1 MDIFSCPSEPQTVS
15 DTMTFVENMHKVG
28 SPLDGGSLAPG
39 LLAIF
44 SKKVDMKTASRVAAA
59 LAVATNSPSGAQ
71 AAAAAGGMG
80 QVLEFCLSNGDMSEP
95 AVQCVES
102 VFDACKHMAEQ
113 GQAQR
118 TMLEQCIGVMDKYR
132 SKKGAFSKGSAA
144 LASMIGPEQLQQC
157 LADLKSSSPGSPKH
171 DEALT
176 TLGSMSYISSFTDEI
191 VRAGGIPLLCELINS
206 GLTQIESNPEK
217 IYKMIA
223 GAAKMLA
230 RIASNPTNVD
240 SMVQSGAVAT
250 LATAVSY
257 CTDNLECLGAL
268 CMALTPLAA
277 RESLASEIVQYQ
289 TFATVL
295 PLLYQHVENSDF
307 APLAMELVAT
317 GKD

>member
-1 MDIFSCPSEPQTVS
+1 MDGAT
-15 DTMTFVENMHKVG
+15 
-28 SPLDGGSLAPG
+28 LAPG
-39 LLAIF
+39 LLASF
-44 SKKVDMKTASRVAAA
+44 TKKIPMKTAARVAAA
-59 LAVATNSPSGAQ
+59 LAVATNSPSGAAG
-71 AAAAAGGMG
+71 AATAGGMAP
-80 QVLEFCLSNGDMSEP
+80 VLQFCLANGDMSETS
-95 AVQCVES
+95 VQCVES
-102 VFDACKHMAEQ
+102 VFEACKHMAEQ
-113 GQAQR
+113 GHTQGSV
-118 TMLEQCIGVMDKYR
+118 LEQCIAVMDKYR
-132 SKKGAFSKGSAA
+132 SKKGAFAKGSAA
-144 LASMIGPEQLQQC
+144 LAAMVGPEQLQQC
-157 LADLKSSSPGSPKH
+157 LSALKSSAPGTPEH

-176 TLGSMSYISSFTDEI
+176 TLGSMSYISAFTDEI
-191 VRAGGIPLLCELINS
+191 VRAGGIPMLCELINS

-217 IYKMIA
+217 IYKMIG

-240 SMVQSGAVAT
+240 SMVQAGAVAT

-295 PLLYQHVENSDF
+295 PLLYQQVENADF

-317 GKD
+317 GKEVKYRLCGRLFRDETFLTMPLGGGSTA